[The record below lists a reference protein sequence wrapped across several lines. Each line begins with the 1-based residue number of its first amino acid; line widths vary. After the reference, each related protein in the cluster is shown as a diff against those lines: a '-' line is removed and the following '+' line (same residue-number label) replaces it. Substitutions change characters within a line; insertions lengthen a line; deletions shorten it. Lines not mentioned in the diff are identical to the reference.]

1 MRANNPESCTGAKRR
16 GFTLIELLV
25 ACLLLSMLITALTM
39 VFNQSSVAWR
49 IGVAGVVNLNETRSD
64 IGKKRDNY
72 DNILPGLATKEDMQ
86 YRAVSL
92 WENGILRSDRAFATA
107 TESVSFT
114 DARSGKSQSV
124 KSAGSGG
131 AVSMFTVGVR
141 SAGPDGVFGNVDD
154 ITTYPED
161 P

>member
-1 MRANNPESCTGAKRR
+1 MKKSANIIKKSSK
-16 GFTLIELLV
+16 GFTLVELLV

-64 IGKKRDNY
+64 IGKKCDVY
-72 DNILPGLATKEDMQ
+72 DNILPGLVTAEDTG
-86 YRAVSL
+86 YRVASL
-92 WENGILRSDRAFATA
+92 WKDGVLRTDRAFEAV
-107 TESVSFT
+107 TESVSYS
-114 DARSGKSQSV
+114 DAKTGKRQNV
-124 KSAGSGG
+124 RSAGSG
-131 AVSMFTVGVR
+131 ASVSLFTVGVR
-141 SAGPDGVFGNVDD
+141 SAGPDGIFGNVDD

>member
-1 MRANNPESCTGAKRR
+1 VSAQRRFSKNCVSLR

-39 VFNQSSVAWR
+39 VFNQSSIAWR

-64 IGKKRDNY
+64 FGKKRDNY
-72 DNILPGLATKEDMQ
+72 DNILPGLVTREDMQ
-86 YRAVSL
+86 FRAVSL
-92 WENGILRSDRAFATA
+92 WENGVLRTDRAFALA
-107 TESVSFT
+107 QEQVSYA
-114 DARSGKSQSV
+114 DAQQGKKQNV
-124 KSAGSGG
+124 RDAGSGSSR
-131 AVSMFTVGVR
+131 SMFTVGVR
-141 SAGPDGVFGNVDD
+141 SAGPDGIRGNVDD

>member
-1 MRANNPESCTGAKRR
+1 MKKSANIIKRSSK
-16 GFTLIELLV
+16 GFTLVELLV

-64 IGKKRDNY
+64 IGKKCDVY
-72 DNILPGLATKEDMQ
+72 DNILPGLVTEEDTGF
-86 YRAVSL
+86 RVASL
-92 WENGILRSDRAFATA
+92 WKDGVLRTDRAFEAV
-107 TESVSFT
+107 TESVSYS
-114 DARSGKSQSV
+114 DAKTGKRQNV
-124 KSAGSGG
+124 RSAGSG
-131 AVSMFTVGVR
+131 ASVSLFTVGVR
-141 SAGPDGVFGNVDD
+141 SAGPDGIFGNVDD